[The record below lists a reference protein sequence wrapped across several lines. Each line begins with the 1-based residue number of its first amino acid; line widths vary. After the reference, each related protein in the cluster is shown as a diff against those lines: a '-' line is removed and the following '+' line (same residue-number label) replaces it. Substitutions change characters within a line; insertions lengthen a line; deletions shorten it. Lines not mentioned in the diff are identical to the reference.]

1 MPVPISALADRP
13 SALDPEGTGA
23 ERIADLWW
31 IMLGAGTV
39 VWVVVVVAMLAAVRR
54 RGDGGA
60 RGARGALLVGGI
72 ALPAIVITALFILTA
87 RPDGP
92 LFAMSGRAEF
102 TIDLIGHQWWWSVRY
117 PEQGVA
123 TANELIVP
131 VGTPVRI
138 RLRSADVLH
147 SFWVPQLN
155 GKLDVLPGKVNSMTL
170 EANEPGVY
178 RGECAEFCGVQHAK
192 MQLLVIAEPRNDF
205 DARLARMGEPT
216 PDPQTTAERR
226 GRETFMSVGCA
237 ACHTIAGTE
246 ADGDEGPDLT
256 HVGRRLTLGAATIP
270 NTRGHLGGW
279 VVNSQTVKP
288 GNRMPPQKIPAE
300 ELPALLTYLESLE

>member
-1 MPVPISALADRP
+1 MPQPISALADRP

-31 IMLGAGTV
+31 VMLAAGTV
-39 VWVVVVVAMLAAVRR
+39 VWVVVVVATLAAVRR
-54 RGDGGA
+54 RGDGDA

-72 ALPAIVITALFILTA
+72 ALPAVVITALFVLTA

-102 TIDLIGHQWWWSVRY
+102 TIDLIGHQWWWSIRY
-117 PEQGVA
+117 PEQNVS
-123 TANELIVP
+123 TANELIIP

-138 RLRSADVLH
+138 ELRSADVLH

-170 EANEPGVY
+170 EANEPGIY

-192 MQLLVIAEPRNDF
+192 MQLLVIAAPPEEF
-205 DARLARMGEPT
+205 EARLARLREPARE
-216 PDPQTTAERR
+216 PQLPSVAGARR
-226 GRETFMSVGCA
+226 S
-237 ACHTIAGTE
+237 
-246 ADGDEGPDLT
+246 
-256 HVGRRLTLGAATIP
+256 
-270 NTRGHLGGW
+270 
-279 VVNSQTVKP
+279 
-288 GNRMPPQKIPAE
+288 
-300 ELPALLTYLESLE
+300 